1 MEKDLILSETAQQ
14 VVFAWWNTSLAPS
27 GVSRSTAEQR
37 IVACSVVTYLVKVC
51 KADFI
56 ALGEMS
62 EEDLQYLE
70 ETCDIIDY
78 TFSSEITAAGRSFF
92 DICYIYNRRKI
103 FVSDSKD
110 VLSVKGA
117 STLKIAKK
125 LELVVNGSES
135 PFYIFVS
142 HWPSR
147 LWCAQNDAD
156 RHVFGIRL
164 RDSIDQVS
172 ADTDTNPFIILLGDY
187 NDDPFDSSLSQQ
199 VMASRDIDLVARR
212 SHLFY
217 NPFWKYLSK
226 QTSEHQVSGSY
237 FYKSGKITR
246 WHTFDQII
254 FSHAFVRSD
263 EWGLSKDC
271 DHVVEIPGFTNLVKS
286 ADSKFD
292 HLPVFGVIE
301 RVADNG

>member
-1 MEKDLILSETAQQ
+1 MEEDLLLPETARQ

-37 IVACSVVTYLVKVC
+37 VIACSVVMYLIKVC
-51 KADFI
+51 EADFI

-62 EEDLQYLE
+62 EEDLKYLE
-70 ETCDIIDY
+70 NTCDLSGY
-78 TFSSEITAAGRSFF
+78 SFSSEITSAGKSVF
-92 DICYIYNRRKI
+92 DICYIYNRQKI

-110 VLSVKGA
+110 VLSVKGT

-135 PFYIFVS
+135 LFYIFVS

-164 RDSIDQVS
+164 RDSIDQIA
-172 ADTDTNPFIILLGDY
+172 ADTGSSQFIVLLGDY

-199 VMASRDIDLVARR
+199 VMASRDIDLVERR
-212 SHLFY
+212 PHLFY

-237 FYKSGKITR
+237 YYKSGKITR

-254 FSHAFVRSD
+254 FSHAFVSSN
-263 EWGLSKDC
+263 EWSLSKNC
-271 DHVVEIPGFTNLVKS
+271 DHVVEIPEFTNLVKS
-286 ADSKFD
+286 AHSKFD
-292 HLPVFGVIE
+292 HLPVFGIIE
-301 RVADNG
+301 KVAHNG

>member
-1 MEKDLILSETAQQ
+1 MEENLVMSEAARE

-37 IVACSVVTYLVKVC
+37 AVACSVVMYLIKSC
-51 KADFI
+51 GADFI

-62 EEDLQYLE
+62 EVDLKFLEQACDLQ
-70 ETCDIIDY
+70 DY
-78 TFSSEITAAGRSFF
+78 TFSSEITNAGRSVF

-117 STLKIAKK
+117 SILKVAKK
-125 LELVVNGSES
+125 LELIVSGSES
-135 PFYIFVS
+135 LFYIFVS

-172 ADTDTNPFIILLGDY
+172 SETDRNQFIVLLGDY
-187 NDDPFDSSLSQQ
+187 NDDPFDASLSQQ
-199 VMASRDIDLVARR
+199 VMASRDIDLVERR
-212 SHLFY
+212 PHLFY

-226 QTSEHQVSGSY
+226 QSSDHKVSGSY

-254 FSHAFVRSD
+254 FSHAFVSSN
-263 EWGLSKDC
+263 EWALSKKC
-271 DHVVEIPGFTNLVKS
+271 DHVVEVPGFTDLVKS
-286 ADSKFD
+286 KDSQFD
-292 HLPVFGVIE
+292 HLPVFGIIE
-301 RVADNG
+301 KVAHNG